1 MFDPKKEITEDNS
14 FFNNLFENAEKE
26 QDEELYKKNL
36 YVLKEDLDSRK
47 DENSIKFMHDVLL
60 SKLILEDYTE
70 FPPKL
75 ENLNRNSLINEK
87 DNIKKEEDPEKLFE
101 EENEFLREIHKI
113 NYLTFSP
120 FALKFFEKSMNLN
133 NENIELNQREDEK
146 ENEKKILKMINFNY
160 SNYEIN
166 NDLLFNICQG
176 FIDINKL
183 KEENLSTLDKSENG
197 SIE

>member
-36 YVLKEDLDSRK
+36 YVLKEELDSRK

-75 ENLNRNSLINEK
+75 ENINRNSFMNEK

-101 EENEFLREIHKI
+101 EENDFLREMHKI

-120 FALKFFEKSMNLN
+120 FALNFFEKSINPN
-133 NENIELNQREDEK
+133 NENIEIIEQEEEK
-146 ENEKKILKMINFNY
+146 EKKILKMINFNY
-160 SNYEIN
+160 DNYEIN

-183 KEENLSTLDKSENG
+183 KEENLSTLEKSENG